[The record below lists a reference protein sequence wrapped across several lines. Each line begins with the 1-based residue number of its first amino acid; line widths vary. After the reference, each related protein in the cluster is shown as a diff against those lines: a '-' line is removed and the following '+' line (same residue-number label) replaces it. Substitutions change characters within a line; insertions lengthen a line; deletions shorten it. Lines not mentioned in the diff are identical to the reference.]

1 MARQLAKRRQP
12 SKRRGKQ
19 LRRRTPR
26 VLQKVAAV
34 ADRVLDELIE
44 DPERVIDRA
53 ERAAE
58 QVARGVDR
66 FFEEYNR
73 DPVKARQDT
82 RDFIIRNL
90 AKFGKKKLRGAK

>member
-12 SKRRGKQ
+12 KKRRGKQ
-19 LRRRTPR
+19 LRRTPR

-34 ADRVLDELIE
+34 ADRMLDELIE

-66 FFEEYNR
+66 FLDEYDR
-73 DPVKARQDT
+73 DPAKARRET

-90 AKFGKKKLRGAK
+90 ARFGKKMLRSAK